1 MIYFLIAQSV
11 FILLLLTYFQFR
23 YLNLRDAIVKIV
35 RLQTTQQFTQLAKVD
50 LEIARAQLVSSP
62 GKTEIER
69 LISKQ
74 LVISINN
81 LLDRK

>member
-23 YLNLRDAIVKIV
+23 YINLRDAIVKIV

-81 LLDRK
+81 LLNTK